1 MEEQCIGK
9 GSFGGQ
15 QLTSSIFSRCISHL
29 RTIKMMSFRNI
40 KSFIKCEKQG
50 DIVYQISFLC
60 CRLLYIGL
68 YFPIKCR
75 HGYQKS
81 CSCCSRRQ
89 AHTSCAEGHYLSL
102 EQAESGILNQKYLVL
117 EKERSVHRMVG
128 FVCDITNYAQV
139 KNVDALVGIKE

>member
-9 GSFGGQ
+9 GSFGGK

-29 RTIKMMSFRNI
+29 RTIIMMSFRNI
-40 KSFIKCEKQG
+40 KRLIKCEKQS
-50 DIVYQISFLC
+50 DIALLDFLAIC
-60 CRLLYIGL
+60 CLLLDIGV

-89 AHTSCAEGHYLSL
+89 AYTSCAEGHYLSL
-102 EQAESGILNQKYLVL
+102 EQALSRIYFKRRKGMCTF
-117 EKERSVHRMVG
+117 R
-128 FVCDITNYAQV
+128 
-139 KNVDALVGIKE
+139 